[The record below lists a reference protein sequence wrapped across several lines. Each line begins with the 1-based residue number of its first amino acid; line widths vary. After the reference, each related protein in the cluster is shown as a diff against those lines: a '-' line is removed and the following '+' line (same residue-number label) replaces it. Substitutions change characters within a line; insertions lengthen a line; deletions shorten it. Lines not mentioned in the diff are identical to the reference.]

1 MTQSTTIHQAFA
13 TIYDPR
19 QVNKVEHPLINI
31 IFMAICASLCGA
43 DDWVQTE
50 AFAHSQKEWLAQYL
64 DMSAGVPCHDTFG
77 NVFAM
82 VHCEEFSDHFHK
94 WMQLLSPHAPT
105 HVAIDG
111 KIPRGSRDSAI
122 GRGAIDMVSAYA
134 TEIGLTLA
142 QRKVDEKSNEITAI
156 PQLLALLELQDC
168 VVTIDAIGCQT
179 EIVAQID
186 TAGGDAIIALKGNQG
201 SLYADT
207 VEMFRYFDKVDFEEV
222 PHSHARRINKGHGRV
237 EVREAWAFQPAAFA
251 DYFRTLDRW
260 PAVATLIRRKTQRTI
275 GDHVE
280 EETRYYLSTLDAP
293 VDEQMAY
300 IRDHWRI
307 ENELH
312 WVLDVAFR
320 EDKQRMRK
328 NNSAANA
335 ASLRHMVLNLLRMDT
350 SKGSIATKRMRCAW
364 DSTYR
369 ERVLAPILQM

>member
-1 MTQSTTIHQAFA
+1 MTRPTTIHQAFA

-19 QVNKVEHPLINI
+19 QASKVEYPLINI

-50 AFAHSQKEWLAQYL
+50 AFAHSQKEWLAQFL

-77 NVFAM
+77 NVFAK

-94 WMQLLSPHAPT
+94 WMQLLSPDAPK
-105 HVAIDG
+105 HVAVDG

-134 TEIGLTLA
+134 TASGLTLA

-156 PQLLALLELQDC
+156 PQLLALLELKDC

-186 TAGGDAIIALKGNQG
+186 AAGGDAIIALKGNQG
-201 SLYADT
+201 SLYEDT
-207 VEMFRYFDKVDFEEV
+207 VEMFRYFDNIEFKQV
-222 PHSHARRINKGHGRV
+222 PHSHARQLNKGHGRV
-237 EVREAWAFQPAAFA
+237 EVREAWAFQPADFA

-260 PAVATLIRRKTQRTI
+260 PAVQALIRRKTQRTI
-275 GDHVE
+275 GSHVE
-280 EETRYYLSTLDAP
+280 EETRYYLSTLEAP
-293 VDEQMAY
+293 VSEQMVY

-335 ASLRHMVLNLLRMDT
+335 ACLRHMVLNLLRMDN

-364 DSTYR
+364 DSAYR
-369 ERVLAPILQM
+369 ERVLEPILQL